1 MSIPGIDWDELA
13 PKSGKLTEAEL
24 NARAAVEWENDHAAA
39 FFAVKIFEACE
50 SGPCDGGKKLCH
62 TPQACQRAVQDFCGY
77 TWADRF
83 ADWFWALPIIE
94 RAGPGTGLALI
105 VGSGVALFALG
116 VAVWP

>member
-1 MSIPGIDWDELA
+1 MSIPGIDWDEIA

-24 NARAAVEWENDHAAA
+24 NARDVALEQEHTGA
-39 FFAVKIFEACE
+39 FFAVKHYEPCCT
-50 SGPCDGGKKLCH
+50 GPCNKGQKLCP

-77 TWADRF
+77 TWAERL
-83 ADWFWALPIIE
+83 ANWFWTLPIIE

-105 VGSGVALFALG
+105 AGSVVALLAVA